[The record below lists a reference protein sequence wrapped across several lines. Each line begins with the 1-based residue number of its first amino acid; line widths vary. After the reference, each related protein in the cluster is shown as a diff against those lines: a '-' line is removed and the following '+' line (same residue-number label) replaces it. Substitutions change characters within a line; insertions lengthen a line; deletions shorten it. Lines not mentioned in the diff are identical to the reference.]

1 MVLAQTGTSRQAGNG
16 DFFLR
21 SSGKA
26 LLTKINKGIIWWIS
40 SVRKPLTDIHVTV
53 VISDKGDV
61 LENKCVPA
69 PMSLAFALFKGCFV
83 LYSIRPA
90 HRQYRR
96 FCRWQPAKCRGFLT
110 SPRGTISTHRDR
122 HDKEAFIPLGHRSG
136 AKCLRHGRR
145 L

>member
-53 VISDKGDV
+53 AISDKGDV
-61 LENKCVPA
+61 LEYPHRCLWHLLSSRGVLFYILSGRLIGNID
-69 PMSLAFALFKGCFV
+69 AFAAG
-83 LYSIRPA
+83 
-90 HRQYRR
+90 
-96 FCRWQPAKCRGFLT
+96 
-110 SPRGTISTHRDR
+110 SPRNAAAS
-122 HDKEAFIPLGHRSG
+122 
-136 AKCLRHGRR
+136 
-145 L
+145 